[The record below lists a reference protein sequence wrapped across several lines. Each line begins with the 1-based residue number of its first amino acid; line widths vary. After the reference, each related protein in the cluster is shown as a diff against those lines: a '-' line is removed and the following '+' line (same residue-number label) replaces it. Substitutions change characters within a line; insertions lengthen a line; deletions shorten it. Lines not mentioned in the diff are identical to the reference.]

1 LAYEKFANFFRN
13 VFIQLLHRSKF
24 FGLHDFP
31 GRFFGQRFIGF
42 WGNVTQ
48 VSVPSWLESA
58 GSVGLA
64 VGPCEAGGLETVFG
78 STVFGSTV
86 FGWVS
91 LAVVAELPR
100 DNRLD
105 IKVGNGLGVGGDVS
119 SITHG
124 PEVSPRI
131 RFMYSLIL
139 DRA

>member
-1 LAYEKFANFFRN
+1 
-13 VFIQLLHRSKF
+13 
-24 FGLHDFP
+24 
-31 GRFFGQRFIGF
+31 
-42 WGNVTQ
+42 
-48 VSVPSWLESA
+48 
-58 GSVGLA
+58 
-64 VGPCEAGGLETVFG
+64 LETVFG